1 MLNLK
6 MIDTVMPFEIVSFL
20 QNQHYPSYA
29 ILIQTARVRRREAI
43 LYHVTVDF
51 GASFHYSVLYG
62 SLSHVSQHSE
72 QGPFQDA

>member
-1 MLNLK
+1 MLNIK
-6 MIDTVMPFEIVSFL
+6 MIDTVMPIEIVSFL
-20 QNQHYPSYA
+20 QNQHYPIYI

-51 GASFHYSVLYG
+51 GASFQYRVRYG
-62 SLSHVSQHSE
+62 SLSHVPQRSE